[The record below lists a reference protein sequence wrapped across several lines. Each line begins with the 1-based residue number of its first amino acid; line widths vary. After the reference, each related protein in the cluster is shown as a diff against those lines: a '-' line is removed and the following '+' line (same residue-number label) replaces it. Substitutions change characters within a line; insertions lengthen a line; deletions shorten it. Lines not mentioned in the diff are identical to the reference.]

1 MREQR
6 DYFLRIGSIMTKVL
20 DQINTSRDVKKLDP
34 EELEKLCQELRE
46 EIISTVSKTGGH
58 LASNLGVIELTAALH
73 YVFDFPNDKVV
84 WDVGHQSYAH
94 KLLTGRRDR
103 FHTLRQYEG
112 ISGFPKRDESPYDA
126 FDSGHSGTSIS
137 SALGMAEARRLK
149 AQGGRIIAVIG
160 DGSMTAGV
168 AFEGLNQ
175 AGDIDQNLIVI
186 LNDNEMSISRN
197 VGALSSYLNRLMT
210 GQFVNRFRDDMKNF
224 LEKTVPGIGKSVLRF
239 AKQAEESFK
248 GLLVPGLLF
257 EELGMKYIGPIDG
270 HRLDY
275 LIETFQ
281 NIKKLRGPILV
292 HVITKKG
299 KGYPPAEKNPD
310 RFHGISPF
318 VIETGEPRSSS
329 KKNPVSYTEVFG
341 ETLCQLAR
349 QNKRIIAITAAMQSG
364 TGLEEFSRQFPD
376 RFYDI
381 GIAEQHAVTFAAGLA
396 LEGMKPVVAIYST
409 FLQRAYDQV
418 LQDVCLQN
426 LPVVLALDRGGIVG
440 EDGPTHQGLFDFS
453 YLRHIPNLIVMVPK
467 DENEFQHMIK
477 TATECS
483 APIAFRYPRGKGEG
497 VTRETSLQSIDIG
510 KGEVLREGRDLL
522 IIAIGVTVYP
532 ALRAAEKLQDK
543 GIQATVINARFLKPL
558 DGDLLCYWAKKTGR
572 VLTVEENI
580 LQGGFGSAVLE
591 LFQERGLFSIQ
602 VKRLGIPDLFLE
614 HGPQAL
620 LRGKYG
626 IDEAGIL
633 RGATEMFEESRSNS
647 IQSGQTE
654 TLVGSALSN
663 LK

>member
-1 MREQR
+1 
-6 DYFLRIGSIMTKVL
+6 MTKML
-20 DQINTSRDVKKLDP
+20 DQINTSHDVKKLDP
-34 EELEKLCQELRE
+34 EELVRLCQEIRE
-46 EIISTVSKTGGH
+46 EILSTVSKTGGH
-58 LASNLGVIELTAALH
+58 LASNLGVVELTAALNF
-73 YVFDFPNDKVV
+73 VFDFPKDKIV
-84 WDVGHQSYAH
+84 WDVGHQSYVH
-94 KLLTGRRDR
+94 KLLTGRKDR

-149 AQGGRIIAVIG
+149 GEEGKIIAVIG
-160 DGSMTAGV
+160 DGSMTAGL

-175 AGDIDQNLIVI
+175 AGHIDQDLIVI

-210 GQFVNRFRDDMKNF
+210 GQFVNRFRDDMKGF
-224 LEKTVPGIGKSVLRF
+224 LETLPGIGKSVLRF
-239 AKQAEESFK
+239 AKQAEESLK
-248 GLLVPGLLF
+248 GFFMPGLLF

-299 KGYPPAEKNPD
+299 KGYLPAEMNPD
-310 RFHGISPF
+310 RFHGVSPF
-318 VIETGEPRSSS
+318 VIETGELKGDP
-329 KKNPVSYTEVFG
+329 KKNPPTYTDVFG
-341 ETLCQLAR
+341 ETLCQLAKED
-349 QNKRIIAITAAMQSG
+349 KRLIAITAAMQNG
-364 TGLEEFSRQFPD
+364 TGLEEFARQFPD

-426 LPVVLALDRGGIVG
+426 LPVVFALDRGGIVG
-440 EDGPTHQGLFDFS
+440 EDGPTHHGLFDYS

-477 TATECS
+477 SAAEC
-483 APIAFRYPRGKGEG
+483 PVPVAFRYPRGRGTGVKREG
-497 VTRETSLQSIDIG
+497 PLQRIDIG
-510 KGEVLREGRDLL
+510 KGEVLREGEDIL
-522 IIAIGVTVYP
+522 IIAIGSTVYP
-532 ALRAAEKLQDK
+532 SLHAAERLAEVGIRAA
-543 GIQATVINARFLKPL
+543 VINSRFLKPL
-558 DGDLLCYWAKKTGR
+558 DGSLLCEWAKRTGK
-572 VLTVEENI
+572 VLTVEENV

-602 VKRLGIPDLFLE
+602 VKRLGIPDTFVE
-614 HGPQAL
+614 HGPQTL
-620 LRGKYG
+620 LREKYG
-626 IDEAGIL
+626 IDEKGIFK
-633 RGATEMFEESRSNS
+633 GVKEMVEEERPESSHP
-647 IQSGQTE
+647 GQAE
-654 TLVGSALSN
+654 VSLNRAFPN
-663 LK
+663 PK

>member
-1 MREQR
+1 
-6 DYFLRIGSIMTKVL
+6 MTKVL
-20 DQINTSRDVKKLDP
+20 DQIQTSHDVKKLDS
-34 EELEKLCQELRE
+34 EELERLCYEIRE
-46 EIISTVSKTGGH
+46 EILSTVSKNGGH
-58 LASNLGVIELTAALH
+58 LASNLGVVELTTALH
-73 YVFDFPNDKVV
+73 YVFDFPRDKLV

-94 KLLTGRRDR
+94 KLLTGRKDR

-112 ISGFPKRDESPYDA
+112 ISGFPKRDESVYDA

-149 AQGGRIIAVIG
+149 GEEGRVIAVIG
-160 DGSMTAGV
+160 DGSMTAGL

-175 AGDIDQNLIVI
+175 AGHINQDLIVI

-210 GQFVNRFRDDMKNF
+210 GQFVNRFRDEMKGF
-224 LEKTVPGIGKSVLRF
+224 LETLPGIGKSVLRF
-239 AKQAEESFK
+239 AKQAEESLK
-248 GLLVPGLLF
+248 GFFMPGLLF
-257 EELGMKYIGPIDG
+257 EELGMQYIGPIDG

-299 KGYPPAEKNPD
+299 KGYPPAEMNPD
-310 RFHGISPF
+310 RFHGVPPF
-318 VIETGEPRSSS
+318 VIETGELRSDSS
-329 KKNPVSYTEVFG
+329 KKPPTYTEVFG
-341 ETLCQLAR
+341 ETLCQLAIE
-349 QNKRIIAITAAMQSG
+349 NKRLIAITAAMQNG
-364 TGLEEFSRQFPD
+364 TGLEEFARKFPD

-426 LPVVLALDRGGIVG
+426 LPVVFALDRGGIVG
-440 EDGPTHQGLFDFS
+440 EDGPTHHGLFDFS

-477 TATECS
+477 TATEC
-483 APIAFRYPRGKGEG
+483 PTPVAFRYQRGKGVG
-497 VTRETSLQSIDIG
+497 VKKESALQSIDIG
-510 KGEVLREGRDLL
+510 KGEILREGEDIL
-522 IIAIGVTVYP
+522 IIALGSTVYP
-532 ALRAAEKLQDK
+532 SLRAAEKLADV
-543 GIQATVINARFLKPL
+543 GVQAAVINSRFLKPL
-558 DGDLLCYWAKKTGR
+558 DGNLLCDWAQRTGKI
-572 VLTVEENI
+572 LTVEENV

-591 LFQERGLFSIQ
+591 LFQERSLFSIQ
-602 VKRLGIPDLFLE
+602 VKRLGIPDTFVE
-614 HGPQAL
+614 HGPQTL
-620 LRGKYG
+620 LREKYG
-626 IDEAGIL
+626 IDENGIFK
-633 RGATEMFEESRSNS
+633 GAKEMLGERRSELIHQSLSKTSVSRAHPNP
-647 IQSGQTE
+647 
-654 TLVGSALSN
+654 
-663 LK
+663 K